1 MQDALCRGRSTAT
14 LDAMNSYAAVVTAYG
29 TLPSERES
37 SRAKLKSFLK
47 WFETR
52 KSIEEVINAA
62 VLRNHPHQN
71 CLSRAKREVV
81 AGNLVAAGAA
91 LQAANSFG
99 RLFEIVQN
107 CVRPPFKRA
116 DLFVYDVALRIGAYR
131 RLLPTDVYLH
141 SGALVGAQRALGR
154 KNLPRALSPDSF
166 PESFQSLSPHEIED
180 CLCIF
185 KDRMLPS

>member
-29 TLPSERES
+29 TLPSERGS

-81 AGNLVAAGAA
+81 AGNLVAAGAGIAKPFQRLDEAVLHRIGEGFAVDGSPTKADASRQKGIDPHPLASLAPSPA
-91 LQAANSFG
+91 LPPSSSSSFG
-99 RLFEIVQN
+99 PTAAAAARS
-107 CVRPPFKRA
+107 
-116 DLFVYDVALRIGAYR
+116 YR
-131 RLLPTDVYLH
+131 YW
-141 SGALVGAQRALGR
+141 
-154 KNLPRALSPDSF
+154 LSPSC
-166 PESFQSLSPHEIED
+166 SS
-180 CLCIF
+180 
-185 KDRMLPS
+185 